1 MTTVFVTDPSGEI
14 LFTSEDSGLGERGRA
29 GASLRALMHPDDF
42 DPAMLAALASGRVA
56 RIQLECRLAGDD
68 GEVRQGL
75 FFGSRL
81 SPSGGVDLLLFALQD
96 VTRERVGAE
105 VASINLLRDQET
117 GLPSRALHDN
127 RLRHALDSAAE
138 EGVATGV
145 LRVHVAGLASEGS
158 SDVLDRRQ
166 ARTEAAAALVAAL
179 PASATITRFGAAEFS
194 VVLPR
199 LRTPERELGAMAQ
212 AITAALGPAARAS
225 IGGAYALPGEGVDAG
240 ELIRRSALAVYSG
253 ETPRPE
259 LDRRRGGGW
268 LRRLTTALAIAGAR
282 LRAG

>member
-1 MTTVFVTDPSGEI
+1 
-14 LFTSEDSGLGERGRA
+14 
-29 GASLRALMHPDDF
+29 MHPDDY
-42 DPAMLAALASGRVA
+42 DPAMLTALASGRVA
-56 RIQLECRLAGDD
+56 QIQLECRIAGDD

-81 SPSGGVDLLLFALQD
+81 SEPGRDDLLLFALQD

-105 VASINLLRDQET
+105 VAAISSFQDEET

-127 RLRHALDSAAE
+127 RLRHALESAAE
-138 EGVATGV
+138 EGVAIGV
-145 LRVHVAGLASEGS
+145 LRVHVASLAREESG
-158 SDVLDRRQ
+158 DDAAHRQ
-166 ARTEAAAALVAAL
+166 AGKDAAAALVAAL

-199 LRTPERELGAMAQ
+199 LRKPERELSAVAE
-212 AITAALGPAARAS
+212 AIATALGASTRSS
-225 IGGAYALPGEGVDAG
+225 IGGTYTYPGAGVDAC

-253 ETPRPE
+253 EPIQAAV
-259 LDRRRGGGW
+259 DRRCRASW
-268 LRRLTTALAIAGAR
+268 LRRCARALAMARAR